1 MSAQEKKVESKDN
14 LCSPVLILD
23 DLYSEEEKRFLYA
36 SGECLL
42 PQNVANLDL
51 NLRRRNGRG
60 TGSNLA
66 TIHFFPEKL
75 SIAPKS
81 PKSPQYGKQLGDIIK
96 NLTLTSE
103 TLQNEKEQ
111 EMIKKTFDVY
121 KRILLE
127 AYCPRTMIIQRIGKQ
142 KMCSYYSLL
151 SLYLLTH
158 RTN

>member
-1 MSAQEKKVESKDN
+1 MFSSFN
-14 LCSPVLILD
+14 SG
-23 DLYSEEEKRFLYA
+23 RF
-36 SGECLL
+36 
-42 PQNVANLDL
+42 VF
-51 NLRRRNGRG
+51 RRRKTFSLCVGNSAPPPAKRCKLRSKF
-60 TGSNLA
+60 TTTKWKRKQDQNFS